1 MNTWESPLYTKFI
14 SSSSPTITI
23 AKDKIVE
30 IATQTTLDREHME
43 FFGDAEADQILKE
56 ELARQLA
63 KMIIAEDIIQ
73 ISTTAVDP
81 FTTMF
86 EARLKIIQE

>member
-1 MNTWESPLYTKFI
+1 
-14 SSSSPTITI
+14 
-23 AKDKIVE
+23 
-30 IATQTTLDREHME
+30 ME